1 MNYLID
7 YYIIKNV
14 KKYFTKFKI
23 KRSNKNEFKQKIY
36 ILWLILIFIIT
47 SFAMFSFAS
56 EEKDYINRALKLI
69 DEEKYNEAV
78 KELEEALALIR
89 NKANLE
95 LVNLFFCEELPQMF
109 GIYNPRENIL
119 FSSED
124 TLFIYGEPKNC
135 TYKEIEKGLYQMH
148 FKAEIYLLD
157 SDNNVLMGEM
167 DYLDFP
173 FTSRTRNSEIYI
185 FDEIPV
191 KQLDLSPGNYK
202 FRFILKDV
210 FSQKTTEAIIEFT
223 VTE

>member
-1 MNYLID
+1 MNLS
-7 YYIIKNV
+7 
-14 KKYFTKFKI
+14 KKFIF
-23 KRSNKNEFKQKIY
+23 
-36 ILWLILIFIIT
+36 LGLILIFIIT
-47 SFAMFSFAS
+47 SLAMLSFAS

-78 KELEEALALIR
+78 VELEEALALIR

-148 FKAEIYLLD
+148 FKTEIYLLD
-157 SDNNVLMGEM
+157 SDNNVLIGEM

-191 KQLDLSPGNYK
+191 EQLDLSPGNYK

>member
-1 MNYLID
+1 MNLS
-7 YYIIKNV
+7 
-14 KKYFTKFKI
+14 KKFIF
-23 KRSNKNEFKQKIY
+23 
-36 ILWLILIFIIT
+36 LGLILIFIIT
-47 SFAMFSFAS
+47 AITMFSFAS

-69 DEEKYNEAV
+69 DEEKYNETV
-78 KELEEALALIR
+78 RELEEALALIR
-89 NKANLE
+89 NKANIE

-157 SDNNVLMGEM
+157 SDNNVLTGEM

-173 FTSRTRNSEIYI
+173 LTSRTRNSEIYI

-210 FSQKTTEAIIEFT
+210 FSQKTTEAILKFT

>member
-1 MNYLID
+1 MKMNLS
-7 YYIIKNV
+7 
-14 KKYFTKFKI
+14 KKF
-23 KRSNKNEFKQKIY
+23 
-36 ILWLILIFIIT
+36 ILLGLVLVFIIT
-47 SFAMFSFAS
+47 SLAMFSFAS

-78 KELEEALALIR
+78 RELEEALALIR

-109 GIYNPRENIL
+109 GIYNPRENTL
-119 FSSED
+119 FSSEN

-157 SDNNVLMGEM
+157 SDNNVLMGEI

>member
-1 MNYLID
+1 MNLS
-7 YYIIKNV
+7 
-14 KKYFTKFKI
+14 KKFIFI
-23 KRSNKNEFKQKIY
+23 GLVS
-36 ILWLILIFIIT
+36 IFIIT
-47 SFAMFSFAS
+47 SLVMFSFAS
-56 EEKDYINRALKLI
+56 EEKDYIDRALILI

-78 KELEEALALIR
+78 RELEEALALIR

-109 GIYNPRENIL
+109 GMYNPRENTL

-135 TYKEIEKGLYQMH
+135 TFKEIEKGLYQMH
-148 FKAEIYLLD
+148 FKVEIYLLD
-157 SDNNVLMGEM
+157 SDNNILMGEM

-185 FDEIPV
+185 FDEIPIR
-191 KQLDLSPGNYK
+191 QLDLSPSNYK
-202 FRFILKDV
+202 FRFILKDI